1 MYFQQELKT
10 TGYNEDS
17 YAGLS
22 NSNDDKYIKLIFNS
36 LDQNGILDLNGFLS
50 NIENYIDEFQEYYTP
65 SNSYQTPTVN
75 KFDYNWIKLFDLFG
89 IKYK

>member
-10 TGYNEDS
+10 TGYNDDS
-17 YAGLS
+17 YGGLS

-36 LDQNGILDLNGFLS
+36 LDQNGNLVLKNFLY
-50 NIENYIDEFQEYYTP
+50 NIENYIDEFQENYTP